1 MKILFFIDNL
11 QSGGKERRFTELL
24 KGLKSNSNILLSVVV
39 MNEEVHYKQ
48 IFDLDIKIQY
58 LIRKSPKDLSVF
70 RKFYQI
76 CKIER
81 PNIVHCWDDMT
92 AVISVPTCKFLKIK
106 LVNGMVIDT
115 PITRNFRNKSW
126 LRAKLTF
133 PMSSKIVGNSN
144 AGLAAYGAR
153 HNNSLCI
160 YNGMDFNRFKN
171 LKDPKTLVKEILN
184 GRFFEGFIIGM
195 VAGFDERKD
204 YQTLI
209 QGAIQLLSTNE
220 NLLFILVGS
229 GKDFEKIK
237 RSVPTKLNDKII
249 FLGRRSDVE
258 SIIRLFDI
266 GVLLTNAHNHG
277 EGVSNSLI
285 EYMASGKPVI
295 ATKGGGTD
303 EVVKNGVNGFL
314 IENGDSSQFINCIEK
329 LLNNKEMRTE
339 FGKKSAEIA
348 MKNFDL
354 NTMTKNYISL
364 YNTL

>member
-24 KGLKSNSNILLSVVV
+24 KGLKRNSNIELSVVV
-39 MNEEVHYKQ
+39 MNKDVHYKE
-48 IFDLDIKIQY
+48 IFELGIKIQY
-58 LIRKSPKDLSVF
+58 LIRKTSKDLSVF

-76 CKIER
+76 CKMEK

-92 AVISVPTCKFLKIK
+92 AVISVPTCRMLRIK

-115 PITRNFRNKSW
+115 PIIRNFRNKSW

-133 PMSSKIVGNSN
+133 PFSSKIIGNSK
-144 AGLAAYGAR
+144 AGLAAYGAPR
-153 HNNSLCI
+153 NKSLCI

-171 LKDPKTLVKEILN
+171 LKDSKILSEEILG
-184 GRFFEGFIIGM
+184 GRLFEDFIVGM

-204 YQTLI
+204 HKTLI
-209 QGAIQLLSTNE
+209 KGAIKLLSTNE
-220 NLLFILVGS
+220 KLRFILVGS
-229 GKDFEKIK
+229 GKDFDKIK
-237 RSVPTKLNDKII
+237 ESVPDKFQNKII
-249 FLGRRSDVE
+249 FPGRRSDVE
-258 SIIRLFDI
+258 SIVNLFDI
-266 GVLLTNAHNHG
+266 GVLLTNSHNHG

-303 EVVKNGVNGFL
+303 EVVKHEENGFL
-314 IENGDSSQFINCIEK
+314 IENGDSSQFINCVEK

-354 NTMTKNYISL
+354 STMTKNYITL
-364 YNTL
+364 YNSL

>member
-24 KGLKSNSNILLSVVV
+24 KGLKRSSNIELSVVV
-39 MNEEVHYKQ
+39 MNEDVHYKE

-58 LIRKSPKDLSVF
+58 LIRKTSKDLSVF

-76 CKIER
+76 CKIEK

-92 AVISVPTCKFLKIK
+92 AVISVPTCKFLRIK

-115 PITRNFRNKSW
+115 PIIRNFRNKSW

-133 PMSSKIVGNSN
+133 PFSSKIIGNSK
-144 AGLAAYGAR
+144 AGLGAYGAPS
-153 HNNSLCI
+153 NKSLCI
-160 YNGMDFNRFKN
+160 YNGMDFNRFKD
-171 LKDPKTLVKEILN
+171 LKDPKILSRQILN
-184 GRFFEGFIIGM
+184 DRFFEGFIVGM

-209 QGAIQLLSTNE
+209 KGAIQLLSTNE

-229 GKDFEKIK
+229 GKDFEQIK
-237 RSVPTKLNDKII
+237 KSVPNKLSDQII

-258 SIIRLFDI
+258 SIVNLFDI

-303 EVVKNGVNGFL
+303 EVVKNGENGFL
-314 IENGDSSQFINCIEK
+314 IENGDSRQFINFVEK
-329 LLNNKEMRTE
+329 LLNNKEMRAE

-348 MKNFDL
+348 IKNFDL
-354 NTMTKNYISL
+354 TKMTKNYISL